1 MTRERRQKFGE
12 NLDKLCDICASDAI
26 EKIQK
31 KNRPVSSDD
40 KAEDIAFYMDQGSA
54 RRGSIR
60 GSGMAFAEKKRRQ
73 EERKETEMKK
83 VNRTSRIT
91 ISSSETGS
99 SIECNAYTV
108 DHSDDEM
115 KEDADEG
122 RGV

>member
-1 MTRERRQKFGE
+1 M
-12 NLDKLCDICASDAI
+12 
-26 EKIQK
+26 
-31 KNRPVSSDD
+31 SSDD

-60 GSGMAFAEKKRRQ
+60 GSGMAFADKKRHQ

-91 ISSSETGS
+91 ISSSEATS
-99 SIECNAYTV
+99 SIECTAYTV